1 MESYSNDEI
10 LKGIRGSDD
19 RVIRYVYRTCFPD
32 VRKLVLDNSGSEH
45 DAEDLIQEA
54 LMVSYNKL
62 SAGDMTLN
70 CQFGTYLYSVS
81 RFLWLKELK
90 RRRIKKTEYCDPEDH
105 AGRIGSAVD
114 RLETAKMKM
123 YRKHFGE
130 LSEECRKVL
139 YMYFEKVSMEEI
151 CREMGYKNIQIA
163 KDKKYR
169 CKKSLI
175 TRIANN
181 PEYKKVNDEIHM
193 AG

>member
-1 MESYSNDEI
+1 MESYSNEEV
-10 LKGIRGSDD
+10 LKGIRKSDD
-19 RVIRYVYRTCFPD
+19 RVIRYVYRTCYPD
-32 VRKLVLDNSGSEH
+32 IRKLILDNNGSEH
-45 DAEDLIQEA
+45 DVEDLFQEA
-54 LMVSYNKL
+54 LLVSYNKL
-62 SAGDMTLN
+62 TTDGLKLN
-70 CQFGTYLYSVS
+70 CKFGTYLYSVS

-90 RRRIKKTEYCDPEDH
+90 SRRINRTEYCDPEDH
-105 AGRIGSAVD
+105 AGRIEGSID
-114 RLETAKMKM
+114 RLESAKMKI

-169 CKKSLI
+169 CKRSLI
-175 TRIANN
+175 TMIANN